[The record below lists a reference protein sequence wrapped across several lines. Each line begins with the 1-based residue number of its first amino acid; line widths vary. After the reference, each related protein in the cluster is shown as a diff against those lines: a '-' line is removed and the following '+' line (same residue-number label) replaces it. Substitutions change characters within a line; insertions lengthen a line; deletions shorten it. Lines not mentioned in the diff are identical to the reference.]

1 LFLHN
6 SKEDNHD
13 HVYQF
18 SGNVDLFS
26 CWTYRKRQGKA
37 ATTPSR
43 KSPRLAS
50 MNSDK
55 SGKVGGND
63 VITESALPEDGMSS
77 STSIVL
83 SPTVT
88 TQRDQ
93 KDGSY
98 TVGDGNSLITA
109 IAISPTVTMQQGT
122 SYVPSSSGDK
132 KCSSVEEGATK
143 ENAIPI
149 SPNVIEAQALHLDAN
164 SCKSIVSSPV
174 AQRQFTAG
182 NSQYGTR
189 WRVSPLVG
197 ANLGIPGLMKHGPVF
212 VPPEVEDAVRKF
224 SESVKKM
231 GGLSRFAAQK
241 SSSIEER
248 PVKRKT
254 VEIGKGGSSGAVRD
268 NRIGMFTPPGFH
280 LGFSSQESADGD
292 IQEDEFDKYEDAA
305 PSYVVPLKPVA
316 VDDVTPNIAAPNF
329 AVPLAWAEPE
339 PEGTF
344 HICKFYGNY
353 SWLFF

>member
-1 LFLHN
+1 
-6 SKEDNHD
+6 
-13 HVYQF
+13 
-18 SGNVDLFS
+18 
-26 CWTYRKRQGKA
+26 
-37 ATTPSR
+37 
-43 KSPRLAS
+43 

-63 VITESALPEDGMSS
+63 VITESALPEDGKSS
-77 STSIVL
+77 STTIVL

-132 KCSSVEEGATK
+132 KCSSVEEGGTK

-149 SPNVIEAQALHLDAN
+149 SPNVIEARASHLDAK

-174 AQRQFTAG
+174 AQTQFTAG
-182 NSQYGTR
+182 YGTHL
-189 WRVSPLVG
+189 RVSPLVG
-197 ANLGIPGLMKHGPVF
+197 ANLGIPGLMKRGPVF

-316 VDDVTPNIAAPNF
+316 VDDVTPNIVAPNF
-329 AVPLAWAEPE
+329 AVPLAWAE